1 MRLQSV
7 PAVSCLADPQTGSN
21 GQTIVLI
28 GSDKDL
34 EQKAAYLRILSGQP
48 SLSLQ
53 QNPEAKLSGMQNS

>member
-1 MRLQSV
+1 MRLHSV
-7 PAVSCLADPQTGSN
+7 PAISCLADPQTGSN
-21 GQTIVLI
+21 GQTIVLT

-48 SLSLQ
+48 ALSLQ